1 MSNTNVDYNKRL
13 EAFKEIYPQILEM
26 SLAEKSP
33 FGEFKK
39 LLEQFGNDNV
49 IRNDQQFQS
58 LAQALV
64 SVGQTI
70 VAQSQNTA
78 LQMILGGDENI
89 VNQANI
95 NLTNAQIETE
105 KANANLVK
113 RQTAQI
119 DDELEL
125 KEQSVN
131 IDKSLSIEKEKLLQ
145 AQTETEKAKPALIAR
160 QTAQINDNLRIEA
173 AKVTQSVQF
182 GYCTGGLDIPQEIMK
197 LVKEK
202 IENIEK
208 SS

>member
-1 MSNTNVDYNKRL
+1 MANNVDYSKRL
-13 EAFKEIYPQILEM
+13 NAFKEIYPQILEM

-39 LLEQFGNDNV
+39 LLEDFGNDNI
-49 IRNDQQFQS
+49 IRNDTQFQS

-78 LQMILGGDENI
+78 LQMILGGDENE
-89 VNQANI
+89 
-95 NLTNAQIETE
+95 LNAE
-105 KANANLVK
+105 KAL
-113 RQTAQI
+113 
-119 DDELEL
+119 LL
-125 KEQSVN
+125 K
-131 IDKSLSIEKEKLLQ
+131 

-160 QTAQINDNLRIEA
+160 QTAQIDDNLRIEA

-197 LVKEK
+197 LVKDK
-202 IENIEK
+202 INNIEK
-208 SS
+208 K

>member
-39 LLEQFGNDNV
+39 LLEQFGNENV

-78 LQMILGGDENI
+78 LSMILQGDENE
-89 VNQANI
+89 
-95 NLTNAQIETE
+95 LNAE
-105 KANANLVK
+105 KA
-113 RQTAQI
+113 
-119 DDELEL
+119 
-125 KEQSVN
+125 
-131 IDKSLSIEKEKLLQ
+131 LLLR

-160 QTAQINDNLRIEA
+160 QTSQIDDNLRIEA

-182 GYCTGGLDIPQEIMK
+182 GYCTGGLDIPQEIMS

>member
-78 LQMILGGDENI
+78 LSMILQGDENE
-89 VNQANI
+89 
-95 NLTNAQIETE
+95 LNAE
-105 KANANLVK
+105 KA
-113 RQTAQI
+113 
-119 DDELEL
+119 
-125 KEQSVN
+125 
-131 IDKSLSIEKEKLLQ
+131 LLLR

-160 QTAQINDNLRIEA
+160 QTSQIDDNLRIEA

-202 IENIEK
+202 IKNIEK
-208 SS
+208 FS

>member
-78 LQMILGGDENI
+78 LSMILQGDENE
-89 VNQANI
+89 
-95 NLTNAQIETE
+95 LNAE
-105 KANANLVK
+105 KA
-113 RQTAQI
+113 
-119 DDELEL
+119 
-125 KEQSVN
+125 
-131 IDKSLSIEKEKLLQ
+131 LLLR

-160 QTAQINDNLRIEA
+160 QTSQIDDNLRIEA

-202 IENIEK
+202 IENIENIEK

>member
-78 LQMILGGDENI
+78 LSMILQGDENE
-89 VNQANI
+89 
-95 NLTNAQIETE
+95 LNAE
-105 KANANLVK
+105 KA
-113 RQTAQI
+113 
-119 DDELEL
+119 
-125 KEQSVN
+125 
-131 IDKSLSIEKEKLLQ
+131 LLLR

-160 QTAQINDNLRIEA
+160 QTSQIDDNLRIEA

-182 GYCTGGLDIPQEIMK
+182 GYCTGGLDIPQEIMS

-202 IENIEK
+202 IKNIEK
-208 SS
+208 FS

>member
-13 EAFKEIYPQILEM
+13 EAFKGIYPQILEM

-78 LQMILGGDENI
+78 LSMILQGDENE
-89 VNQANI
+89 
-95 NLTNAQIETE
+95 LNAE
-105 KANANLVK
+105 KA
-113 RQTAQI
+113 
-119 DDELEL
+119 
-125 KEQSVN
+125 
-131 IDKSLSIEKEKLLQ
+131 LLLR

-160 QTAQINDNLRIEA
+160 QTSQIDDNLRIEA

>member
-78 LQMILGGDENI
+78 LSMILQGDENE
-89 VNQANI
+89 
-95 NLTNAQIETE
+95 LNAE
-105 KANANLVK
+105 KA
-113 RQTAQI
+113 
-119 DDELEL
+119 
-125 KEQSVN
+125 
-131 IDKSLSIEKEKLLQ
+131 LL
-145 AQTETEKAKPALIAR
+145 
-160 QTAQINDNLRIEA
+160 LRA
-173 AKVTQSVQF
+173 
-182 GYCTGGLDIPQEIMK
+182 
-197 LVKEK
+197 
-202 IENIEK
+202 
-208 SS
+208 

>member
-78 LQMILGGDENI
+78 LSMILQGDENE
-89 VNQANI
+89 
-95 NLTNAQIETE
+95 LNAE
-105 KANANLVK
+105 
-113 RQTAQI
+113 
-119 DDELEL
+119 
-125 KEQSVN
+125 
-131 IDKSLSIEKEKLLQ
+131 KSLLLR

-160 QTAQINDNLRIEA
+160 QTSQIDDNLRIEA

-182 GYCTGGLDIPQEIMK
+182 GYCTGGLDIPQEIMS

-202 IENIEK
+202 IKNIEK

>member
-39 LLEQFGNDNV
+39 LLEQFGNDNI
-49 IRNDQQFQS
+49 IRNDTQFQS

-78 LQMILGGDENI
+78 LSMILQGDENE
-89 VNQANI
+89 
-95 NLTNAQIETE
+95 LNAE
-105 KANANLVK
+105 KAL
-113 RQTAQI
+113 
-119 DDELEL
+119 LL
-125 KEQSVN
+125 K
-131 IDKSLSIEKEKLLQ
+131 

-160 QTAQINDNLRIEA
+160 QTAQIDDNLRIEA

>member
-1 MSNTNVDYNKRL
+1 MSNTNVNYNKRL

-78 LQMILGGDENI
+78 LSMILQGDENE
-89 VNQANI
+89 
-95 NLTNAQIETE
+95 LNAE
-105 KANANLVK
+105 KA
-113 RQTAQI
+113 
-119 DDELEL
+119 
-125 KEQSVN
+125 
-131 IDKSLSIEKEKLLQ
+131 LLLR

-160 QTAQINDNLRIEA
+160 QTSQIDDNLRIEA

-182 GYCTGGLDIPQEIMK
+182 GYCTGGLDIPQEIMS

-208 SS
+208 F

>member
-13 EAFKEIYPQILEM
+13 KAFKEIYPQILEM
-26 SLAEKSP
+26 SLAQKSP

-78 LQMILGGDENI
+78 LSMILQGDENE
-89 VNQANI
+89 
-95 NLTNAQIETE
+95 LNAE
-105 KANANLVK
+105 KA
-113 RQTAQI
+113 
-119 DDELEL
+119 
-125 KEQSVN
+125 
-131 IDKSLSIEKEKLLQ
+131 LLLR

-160 QTAQINDNLRIEA
+160 QTSQIDDNLRIEA

-202 IENIEK
+202 IKNIEK

>member
-78 LQMILGGDENI
+78 LSMILQGDENE
-89 VNQANI
+89 
-95 NLTNAQIETE
+95 LNAE
-105 KANANLVK
+105 KAL
-113 RQTAQI
+113 
-119 DDELEL
+119 LL
-125 KEQSVN
+125 K
-131 IDKSLSIEKEKLLQ
+131 

-160 QTAQINDNLRIEA
+160 QTTQIDDNLRIEA

-182 GYCTGGLDIPQEIMK
+182 GYCTGGLDIPQEIMS

>member
-13 EAFKEIYPQILEM
+13 EVFKEIYPQILEM

-39 LLEQFGNDNV
+39 LLEQFGNDNI
-49 IRNDQQFQS
+49 IRNDTQFQS

-78 LQMILGGDENI
+78 LSMILQGDENE
-89 VNQANI
+89 
-95 NLTNAQIETE
+95 LNAE
-105 KANANLVK
+105 KA
-113 RQTAQI
+113 
-119 DDELEL
+119 
-125 KEQSVN
+125 
-131 IDKSLSIEKEKLLQ
+131 LLLR

-160 QTAQINDNLRIEA
+160 QTSQIDDNLRIEA

>member
-1 MSNTNVDYNKRL
+1 MSDANVDYNKRL
-13 EAFKEIYPQILEM
+13 EVFKEIYPQILEM

-39 LLEQFGNDNV
+39 LLEQFGNDNI
-49 IRNDQQFQS
+49 IRNDTQFQS

-95 NLTNAQIETE
+95 NLTNAQTETE

-145 AQTETEKAKPALIAR
+145 AQTETEKAKPVLIAR
-160 QTAQINDNLRIEA
+160 QTAQIDDNLRIEA

-182 GYCTGGLDIPQEIMK
+182 GYCTGGLDIPQEIMS

-202 IENIEK
+202 IENIER
-208 SS
+208 S

>member
-78 LQMILGGDENI
+78 LSMILQGDENE
-89 VNQANI
+89 
-95 NLTNAQIETE
+95 LNAE
-105 KANANLVK
+105 KA
-113 RQTAQI
+113 
-119 DDELEL
+119 
-125 KEQSVN
+125 
-131 IDKSLSIEKEKLLQ
+131 LLLR

-160 QTAQINDNLRIEA
+160 QTSQIDDNLRIEA

-182 GYCTGGLDIPQEIMK
+182 GYCAGGLDIPQEIMK

>member
-13 EAFKEIYPQILEM
+13 EVFKEIYPQILEM

-78 LQMILGGDENI
+78 LSMILQGDENE
-89 VNQANI
+89 
-95 NLTNAQIETE
+95 LNAE
-105 KANANLVK
+105 KA
-113 RQTAQI
+113 
-119 DDELEL
+119 
-125 KEQSVN
+125 
-131 IDKSLSIEKEKLLQ
+131 LLLR

-160 QTAQINDNLRIEA
+160 QTSQIDDNLRIEA

-208 SS
+208 F

>member
-1 MSNTNVDYNKRL
+1 MSDANVDYNKRL

-39 LLEQFGNDNV
+39 LLEQFGNENV

-78 LQMILGGDENI
+78 LSMILQGDENE
-89 VNQANI
+89 
-95 NLTNAQIETE
+95 LNAE
-105 KANANLVK
+105 KAL
-113 RQTAQI
+113 
-119 DDELEL
+119 LL
-125 KEQSVN
+125 K
-131 IDKSLSIEKEKLLQ
+131 

-160 QTAQINDNLRIEA
+160 QTAQIDDNLRIEA

-182 GYCTGGLDIPQEIMK
+182 GYCTGGLDIPQEIMS

-208 SS
+208 LNNANR

>member
-13 EAFKEIYPQILEM
+13 EVFKEIYPQILEM

-78 LQMILGGDENI
+78 LSMILQGDENE
-89 VNQANI
+89 
-95 NLTNAQIETE
+95 LNAE
-105 KANANLVK
+105 KA
-113 RQTAQI
+113 
-119 DDELEL
+119 
-125 KEQSVN
+125 
-131 IDKSLSIEKEKLLQ
+131 LLLR
-145 AQTETEKAKPALIAR
+145 AQTETEKAKPSLIAR
-160 QTAQINDNLRIEA
+160 QTAQIDDNLRIEA

>member
-49 IRNDQQFQS
+49 IRNDTQFQS

-78 LQMILGGDENI
+78 LSMILQGDENE
-89 VNQANI
+89 
-95 NLTNAQIETE
+95 LNAE
-105 KANANLVK
+105 KA
-113 RQTAQI
+113 
-119 DDELEL
+119 
-125 KEQSVN
+125 
-131 IDKSLSIEKEKLLQ
+131 LLLR

-160 QTAQINDNLRIEA
+160 QTAQIDDNLRVEA

-182 GYCTGGLDIPQEIMK
+182 GYCTGGLDIPQEIMS

-208 SS
+208 F

>member
-78 LQMILGGDENI
+78 LSMILQGDENE
-89 VNQANI
+89 
-95 NLTNAQIETE
+95 LNAE
-105 KANANLVK
+105 KAL
-113 RQTAQI
+113 
-119 DDELEL
+119 LL
-125 KEQSVN
+125 K
-131 IDKSLSIEKEKLLQ
+131 
-145 AQTETEKAKPALIAR
+145 AQTETEKAKPALITR
-160 QTAQINDNLRIEA
+160 QTAQIDDNLRIEA

-182 GYCTGGLDIPQEIMK
+182 GYCTGGLDIPQEIMS

-208 SS
+208 F

>member
-78 LQMILGGDENI
+78 LSMILQGDENE
-89 VNQANI
+89 
-95 NLTNAQIETE
+95 LNAE
-105 KANANLVK
+105 KA
-113 RQTAQI
+113 
-119 DDELEL
+119 
-125 KEQSVN
+125 
-131 IDKSLSIEKEKLLQ
+131 LLLR

-160 QTAQINDNLRIEA
+160 QTPQIDDNLRIEA

>member
-1 MSNTNVDYNKRL
+1 MSDANVDYNKRL

-39 LLEQFGNDNV
+39 LLEQFGNENV

-95 NLTNAQIETE
+95 NLTNAQTETE

-145 AQTETEKAKPALIAR
+145 AQTETEKAKPVLIAR
-160 QTAQINDNLRIEA
+160 QTAQIDDNLRIEA

-182 GYCTGGLDIPQEIMK
+182 GYCTGGLDIPQEIMS

-208 SS
+208 S

>member
-13 EAFKEIYPQILEM
+13 EVFKEIYPQILEM

-78 LQMILGGDENI
+78 LSMILQGDENE
-89 VNQANI
+89 
-95 NLTNAQIETE
+95 LNAE
-105 KANANLVK
+105 KA
-113 RQTAQI
+113 
-119 DDELEL
+119 
-125 KEQSVN
+125 
-131 IDKSLSIEKEKLLQ
+131 LLLR
-145 AQTETEKAKPALIAR
+145 AQTETEKTKPSLIAR
-160 QTAQINDNLRIEA
+160 QTSQIDDNLRIEA

>member
-182 GYCTGGLDIPQEIMK
+182 GYCTGGLDIPQEIMS

-208 SS
+208 F

>member
-78 LQMILGGDENI
+78 LSMILQGDENE
-89 VNQANI
+89 
-95 NLTNAQIETE
+95 LNAE
-105 KANANLVK
+105 KAL
-113 RQTAQI
+113 
-119 DDELEL
+119 LL
-125 KEQSVN
+125 K
-131 IDKSLSIEKEKLLQ
+131 

-160 QTAQINDNLRIEA
+160 QTAQIDDNLRIEA

-182 GYCTGGLDIPQEIMK
+182 GYCTGGLDIPQEIMS

-208 SS
+208 F

>member
-13 EAFKEIYPQILEM
+13 EVFKEIYPQILEM

-39 LLEQFGNDNV
+39 LLEQFGNDNI
-49 IRNDQQFQS
+49 IRNDTQFQS

-64 SVGQTI
+64 SIGQTI

-95 NLTNAQIETE
+95 NLTNAQTETE

>member
-13 EAFKEIYPQILEM
+13 KAFKEIYPQILEM

-78 LQMILGGDENI
+78 LSMILQGDENE
-89 VNQANI
+89 
-95 NLTNAQIETE
+95 LNAE
-105 KANANLVK
+105 KA
-113 RQTAQI
+113 
-119 DDELEL
+119 
-125 KEQSVN
+125 
-131 IDKSLSIEKEKLLQ
+131 LLLR

-160 QTAQINDNLRIEA
+160 QTAQIDDNLRIEA

-202 IENIEK
+202 IKNIEK
-208 SS
+208 FS

>member
-26 SLAEKSP
+26 SLAQKSP

-78 LQMILGGDENI
+78 LSMILQGDENE
-89 VNQANI
+89 
-95 NLTNAQIETE
+95 LNAE
-105 KANANLVK
+105 KA
-113 RQTAQI
+113 
-119 DDELEL
+119 
-125 KEQSVN
+125 
-131 IDKSLSIEKEKLLQ
+131 LLLR

-160 QTAQINDNLRIEA
+160 QTAQIDDNLRIEA

-182 GYCTGGLDIPQEIMK
+182 GYCTGGLDIPQEIMS

-208 SS
+208 F

>member
-1 MSNTNVDYNKRL
+1 MSDANVDYNKRL

-39 LLEQFGNDNV
+39 LLEQFGNENV

-78 LQMILGGDENI
+78 LSMILQGDENE
-89 VNQANI
+89 
-95 NLTNAQIETE
+95 LNAE
-105 KANANLVK
+105 KAL
-113 RQTAQI
+113 
-119 DDELEL
+119 LL
-125 KEQSVN
+125 K
-131 IDKSLSIEKEKLLQ
+131 

-160 QTAQINDNLRIEA
+160 QTAQIDDNLRIEA
-173 AKVTQSVQF
+173 AKVAQSVQF
-182 GYCTGGLDIPQEIMK
+182 GYCTGGLDIPQEIMS

-208 SS
+208 S

>member
-78 LQMILGGDENI
+78 LSMILQGDENE
-89 VNQANI
+89 
-95 NLTNAQIETE
+95 LNAE
-105 KANANLVK
+105 KA
-113 RQTAQI
+113 
-119 DDELEL
+119 
-125 KEQSVN
+125 
-131 IDKSLSIEKEKLLQ
+131 LLLR
-145 AQTETEKAKPALIAR
+145 AQTETEKAKPALIAK
-160 QTAQINDNLRIEA
+160 QTSQIDDNLRIEA

>member
-78 LQMILGGDENI
+78 LSMILQGDENE
-89 VNQANI
+89 
-95 NLTNAQIETE
+95 LNAE
-105 KANANLVK
+105 KA
-113 RQTAQI
+113 
-119 DDELEL
+119 
-125 KEQSVN
+125 
-131 IDKSLSIEKEKLLQ
+131 LLLR

-160 QTAQINDNLRIEA
+160 QTSQIDDNLRIEA
-173 AKVTQSVQF
+173 AKVTQNVQF

>member
-39 LLEQFGNDNV
+39 LLEQFGNDNI
-49 IRNDQQFQS
+49 IRNDTQFQS

-78 LQMILGGDENI
+78 LSMILQGDENE
-89 VNQANI
+89 
-95 NLTNAQIETE
+95 LNAE
-105 KANANLVK
+105 KA
-113 RQTAQI
+113 
-119 DDELEL
+119 
-125 KEQSVN
+125 
-131 IDKSLSIEKEKLLQ
+131 LLLR

-160 QTAQINDNLRIEA
+160 QTSQIDDNLRIEA

-202 IENIEK
+202 IKNIEK

>member
-160 QTAQINDNLRIEA
+160 QTAQIDDNLRVEA

-182 GYCTGGLDIPQEIMK
+182 GYCTGGLDIPQEIMS

-208 SS
+208 F

>member
-78 LQMILGGDENI
+78 LSMILQGDENE
-89 VNQANI
+89 
-95 NLTNAQIETE
+95 LNAE
-105 KANANLVK
+105 KA
-113 RQTAQI
+113 
-119 DDELEL
+119 
-125 KEQSVN
+125 
-131 IDKSLSIEKEKLLQ
+131 LLLR

-160 QTAQINDNLRIEA
+160 QTAQIDDNLRIEA

-182 GYCTGGLDIPQEIMK
+182 GYCTGVLDIPQEIMK

>member
-39 LLEQFGNDNV
+39 LLEQFGNDNI

-78 LQMILGGDENI
+78 LSMILQGDENE
-89 VNQANI
+89 
-95 NLTNAQIETE
+95 LNAE
-105 KANANLVK
+105 KA
-113 RQTAQI
+113 
-119 DDELEL
+119 
-125 KEQSVN
+125 
-131 IDKSLSIEKEKLLQ
+131 LLLR

-160 QTAQINDNLRIEA
+160 QTSQIDDNLRIEA

-202 IENIEK
+202 IKNIEK

>member
-13 EAFKEIYPQILEM
+13 KAFKEIYPQILEM

-78 LQMILGGDENI
+78 LSMILQGDENE
-89 VNQANI
+89 
-95 NLTNAQIETE
+95 LNAE
-105 KANANLVK
+105 KA
-113 RQTAQI
+113 
-119 DDELEL
+119 
-125 KEQSVN
+125 
-131 IDKSLSIEKEKLLQ
+131 LLLR

-160 QTAQINDNLRIEA
+160 QTAQIDDNLRIEA

-202 IENIEK
+202 IKNIEK

>member
-78 LQMILGGDENI
+78 LSMILQGDENE
-89 VNQANI
+89 
-95 NLTNAQIETE
+95 LNAE
-105 KANANLVK
+105 KA
-113 RQTAQI
+113 
-119 DDELEL
+119 
-125 KEQSVN
+125 
-131 IDKSLSIEKEKLLQ
+131 LLLR

-160 QTAQINDNLRIEA
+160 QTSQIDDNLRIEA

-197 LVKEK
+197 FVKEK

>member
-1 MSNTNVDYNKRL
+1 MSNANVDYNKRL

-49 IRNDQQFQS
+49 IRNDTQFQS

-160 QTAQINDNLRIEA
+160 QTAQIDDNLRVEA

-182 GYCTGGLDIPQEIMK
+182 GYCTGGLDIPQEIMS

-208 SS
+208 F

>member
-125 KEQSVN
+125 KEQSVD

-160 QTAQINDNLRIEA
+160 QTAQIDDNLRIEA

-182 GYCTGGLDIPQEIMK
+182 GYCTGGLDIPQEIMS

-208 SS
+208 F

>member
-13 EAFKEIYPQILEM
+13 EVFKEIYPQILEM

-39 LLEQFGNDNV
+39 LLEQFGNDNI
-49 IRNDQQFQS
+49 IRNDTQFQS

-95 NLTNAQIETE
+95 NLTNAQTETE

-119 DDELEL
+119 D
-125 KEQSVN
+125 
-131 IDKSLSIEKEKLLQ
+131 
-145 AQTETEKAKPALIAR
+145 
-160 QTAQINDNLRIEA
+160 DNLRIEA